1 MLSTSLVVAS
11 LTSGQKIVLACVG
24 GAFIVFS
31 LVSALVLP
39 RRSPNFPG
47 RGLGWFVSACVLFLV
62 VMLATV
68 IAFGKEK
75 KENANA
81 AAPPAA
87 SSGGG
92 TKSSSGPPAGGASQG
107 NATAGKQVFA
117 TAGCTG
123 CHTLK
128 DANATGTVGPNLDQ
142 LKPSFA
148 LVRRQVT
155 NGGAI
160 MPPFKGKLTPQQIDD
175 VAAYVSSVAG
185 KS

>member
-1 MLSTSLVVAS
+1 MLSTYLVVAS

-31 LVSALVLP
+31 LASALVLP

-81 AAPPAA
+81 AAPPA
-87 SSGGG
+87 
-92 TKSSSGPPAGGASQG
+92 SSSGSGATGSGGPSSGGASQG

-117 TAGCTG
+117 SAGCTG

-148 LVRRQVT
+148 IVRRQVT